1 MAHCSFPRL
10 ELPRRNCL
18 ELPGRRGSRR
28 RWRQPPGPSQLLV
41 ALTQLPPGWRS
52 LVKVAEVNERWGR
65 LTITAVR
72 GRGPT
77 TWGPPGKQRVRAFV
91 DKRFQKDTMDKKTQG
106 HGKNIDLGL
115 NLVLARGLPYVWS

>member
-1 MAHCSFPRL
+1 M
-10 ELPRRNCL
+10 
-18 ELPGRRGSRR
+18 SRWLKVND
-28 RWRQPPGPSQLLV
+28 RWV
-41 ALTQLPPGWRS
+41 
-52 LVKVAEVNERWGR
+52 R

-91 DKRFQKDTMDKKTQG
+91 DKRLQKDTMDKKKHKATG
-106 HGKNIDLGL
+106 NIDLGL